1 MKKLISILAIAMA
14 SFSAWATTAQTQP
27 QIVQF
32 VWPWA
37 SGAGGVATMMRH
49 LIDAANQQQNKYQ
62 FVFTQKL
69 GAGGTIAANHVLS
82 SNSLAVIANGD
93 AMYTRPL
100 MYNEAHDITQFQ
112 VLNTICS
119 NTPLALYSRKYTSMD
134 QLKNKDVSIGINPG
148 TATQMLTSL
157 IAQNNPEFKFT
168 VIPYKG
174 LPESI
179 TDMLG
184 GHLDAT
190 VAFVGSGS
198 AALQIPGVSVLG
210 ISGNRSLPGM
220 STFASLNIKGV
231 DQLTNSF
238 YIFAPKTL
246 DPVVAREFNSIFNAA
261 VNSSPYKETCASER
275 GTVESLSFDQ
285 AERLHQSNIQK
296 WRRFAQGIPKQ

>member
-1 MKKLISILAIAMA
+1 MKKIISTLAIALA
-14 SFSAWATTAQTQP
+14 CFSVWATPTQP
-27 QIVQF
+27 QTVQF

-49 LIDAANQQQNKYQ
+49 LVNAANQQQDKYQ

-112 VLNTICS
+112 VVSSICS
-119 NTPLALYSRKYTSMD
+119 NMPLALYSRKYTSID
-134 QLKNKDVSIGINPG
+134 QLKNKDVTVGINPG
-148 TATQMLTSL
+148 TATQLLTSL
-157 IAQNNPEFKFT
+157 IANSNPEFKFMA
-168 VIPYKG
+168 VPYKG

-184 GHLDAT
+184 GHIDST
-190 VAFVGSGS
+190 VAFVGSGGS
-198 AALQIPGVSVLG
+198 ALSSPGVTVLG

-220 STFASLNIKGV
+220 PTFASQKVRGV
-231 DQLTNSF
+231 EQLTNGF
-238 YIFAPKTL
+238 YIFAPRSL
-246 DPVVAREFNSIFNAA
+246 DATVAQEFNKIFNSAA
-261 VNSSPYKETCASER
+261 ESGAFKEVCTSER
-275 GTVESLSFDQ
+275 GMVEAVAFDQ
-285 AERLHQSNIQK
+285 TEKLHQFSIQK
-296 WRRFAQGIPKQ
+296 WKRFTQGISKQ

>member
-1 MKKLISILAIAMA
+1 MKKIISAIAIA
-14 SFSAWATTAQTQP
+14 LACFSTWATAQP
-27 QIVQF
+27 QTVQF

-49 LIDAANQQQNKYQ
+49 LIDAANQQQTKYQ
-62 FVFTQKL
+62 FVFTQRL

-82 SNSLAVIANGD
+82 SSSLAVLANGD
-93 AMYTRPL
+93 AVYTRPL
-100 MYNEAHDITQFQ
+100 LYNESHDVTQFQ
-112 VLNTICS
+112 LISAVCS
-119 NTPLALYSRKYTSMD
+119 NTPLALYSRKYSSMD

-148 TATQMLTSL
+148 TATQMLTGL
-157 IAQNNPEFKFT
+157 ITQNNPEFKFT
-168 VIPYKG
+168 VVPYKG

-198 AALQIPGVSVLG
+198 AALQVPGVSVLG
-210 ISGNRSLPGM
+210 VSGTRAIPGM
-220 STFASLNIKGV
+220 STFASLNVKGV

-246 DPVVAREFNSIFNAA
+246 DPAVAREFNSIFNAA
-261 VNSSPYKETCASER
+261 ANSSPYKDTCISER
-275 GTVESLSFDQ
+275 GIVESVPFDQ
-285 AERLHQSNIQK
+285 TEKLHQSNMQK